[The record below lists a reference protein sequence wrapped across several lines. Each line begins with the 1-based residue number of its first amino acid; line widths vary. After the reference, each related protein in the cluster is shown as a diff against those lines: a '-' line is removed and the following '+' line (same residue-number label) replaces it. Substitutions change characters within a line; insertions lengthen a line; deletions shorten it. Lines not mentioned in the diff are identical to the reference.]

1 MQLRLYICVYFYLF
15 IVGSEVNV
23 AIFSCN
29 LFECKHVIWG
39 KLGGAFD
46 GNDMAALLQNKLMLQ

>member
-1 MQLRLYICVYFYLF
+1 MYLL
-15 IVGSEVNV
+15 SAQVNV

-46 GNDMAALLQNKLMLQ
+46 GKDMAALLQNKLVLQ

>member
-1 MQLRLYICVYFYLF
+1 MYFYFF
-15 IVGSEVNV
+15 IVSSEVNV
-23 AIFSCN
+23 AIFSFN

-46 GNDMAALLQNKLMLQ
+46 GNDMAALLQNKLVLQ